1 MTNIK
6 QQILETIDILIDK
19 KVDNLNKNINR
30 KIENLKFDKT
40 VRGTI
45 SEILDDNC
53 YNVNIFGKVYKLKY
67 TKEELKKDSFVYI
80 LIPNNDYKNMFIL
93 CAC

>member
-6 QQILETIDILIDK
+6 EQILETIDILIDK
-19 KVDNLNKNINR
+19 KADNLNKNINR

-40 VRGTI
+40 VRGII
-45 SEILDDNC
+45 SEILDNNY

-93 CAC
+93 CTC